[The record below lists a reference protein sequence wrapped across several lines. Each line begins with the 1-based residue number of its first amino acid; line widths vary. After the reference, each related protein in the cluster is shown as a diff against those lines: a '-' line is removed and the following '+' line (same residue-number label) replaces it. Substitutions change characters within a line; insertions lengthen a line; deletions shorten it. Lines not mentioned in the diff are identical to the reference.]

1 MKRITALLTILFATL
16 TIAAQPPVHGG
27 GPSGVSGGRFYGKV
41 VDEVSEKGI
50 EAASVQLFRSP
61 GTDSILAGML
71 TKKSGDFTL
80 ENLPVRGKFLLSISA
95 IGYKT
100 IEKEIRFDIEPG
112 KPGDPSQLM
121 AALDRDLGN
130 IKLGID
136 TQMLASVVVSAQKPM
151 MQMGID
157 RKIFNVDRN
166 INSTGGTAVDVM
178 RNIPAISVDI
188 DGNVTMRNSAPQI
201 FIDGRP
207 TTLTLEQIPSD
218 AIESV
223 EMITNPSAKFD
234 ASGGQSGI
242 LNIVLKK
249 QKKTGYNGGIRAGID
264 SRGKPNAGGD
274 INIRQEKINLFGS
287 FFVNSRK
294 SKNWGGIERTTFSDP
309 VDILTIQDNQ
319 GIGNNTFFFTR
330 FGLDYFLDNRNTISI
345 SQNIVGGNFNMDNKN
360 NLYYQGADGSNF
372 ESQYRNTVGL
382 NKWRNYTTTI
392 GYKHL
397 FAEKG
402 RELTADFNYN
412 HGPSN
417 GNNNI
422 SIRSFNDAAQQN
434 PKFPEQLQRIES
446 GGKNLFIIGQVDY
459 VSPINTNMKWEAGLR
474 TQARVY
480 ESFQFNYFNDVAQTN
495 LNNEF
500 KFTDYVHAA
509 YGTFSHKLEDVFNY
523 QLGLRVESSTYEGE
537 QIGKQN
543 FENSFPLS
551 FFPSIFF
558 TKELGNRQDLQLNYS
573 RKINRPNFF
582 QLMPNTDFS
591 DTLNLQTGNPDL
603 KPEFTNSLEL
613 SYQKNYGERNNTFL
627 ATLFGKHT
635 SGLIARYQT
644 EQKFGDTS
652 ALVASYINANNAYA
666 TGLELIFRNNLTSWW
681 EMNLNTNLYYSKIDG
696 SDAVEG
702 LKNERTSSF
711 TKLNNTFKI
720 TPTLSV
726 QFSGEYQSKSAL
738 PVSTSNGGSR
748 QRGGQ
753 WGGPPNTTQG
763 YIGANYSFDIGVKK
777 DFKIKNNQASLS
789 FNMNDIFRTKKYIVY
804 SESSLFVQEEW
815 RRRDPQVARLTFSY
829 RFGKFDANLFKRKNS
844 RNETDSMG
852 QGME

>member
-1 MKRITALLTILFATL
+1 MKRLTALLTAVFITL
-16 TIAAQPPVHGG
+16 NIVAQPPVHSGG
-27 GPSGVSGGRFYGKV
+27 QSSSGRFYGKI
-41 VDEVSEKGI
+41 VDETTEKGI
-50 EAASVQLFRSP
+50 EAASVQLFRS
-61 GTDSILAGML
+61 GNSDSLLAGML
-71 TKKSGDFTL
+71 TKKTGDFSL
-80 ENLPVRGKFLLSISA
+80 ENLPARGKFRLSISA

-100 IEKEIRFDIEPG
+100 IDKEIGFDFT
-112 KPGDPSQLM
+112 PGDQMDPAELM

-130 IKLGID
+130 IKLAID
-136 TQMLASVVVSAQKPM
+136 MEMLASVVVSAQKPL

-157 RKIFNVDRN
+157 RKIFNVDKN

-178 RNIPAISVDI
+178 RNIPAINVDI
-188 DGNVTMRNSAPQI
+188 DGNVTMRNSSPQI

-234 ASGGQSGI
+234 ASGGQAGI

-249 QKKTGYNGGIRAGID
+249 QKKVGYNGGVRVGID
-264 SRGKPNAGGD
+264 SRGRPNAGGD
-274 INIRQEKINLFGS
+274 INIRQEKVNFFGN
-287 FFVNSRK
+287 FFMNSRK
-294 SKNWGGIERTTFSDP
+294 SKTWSGTERTTFAEP
-309 VDILTIQDNQ
+309 VDLFTTQDNF
-319 GIGNNTFFFTR
+319 GIGRNVFFFTR
-330 FGLDYFLDNRNTISI
+330 FGLDYFLDNRNTLSI
-345 SQNIVGGNFNMDNKN
+345 SQNIVGGHFKNDNQSD
-360 NLYYQGADGSNF
+360 LSYQRTDGSNF
-372 ESQYRNTVGL
+372 ESQYRNTLGQ
-382 NKWRNYTTTI
+382 NKWRNYTTTL
-392 GYKHL
+392 GFKHL

-417 GNNNI
+417 GNNTI
-422 SIRSFNDAAQQN
+422 AIRSFNDAAQQN
-434 PKFPEQLQRIES
+434 PKYPEQLQRIES
-446 GGKNLFIIGQVDY
+446 GGKNIFLVGQVDY
-459 VSPINTNMKWEAGLR
+459 THPINADMKWEAGLR
-474 TQARVY
+474 TQARIY
-480 ESFQFNYFNDVAQTN
+480 ESFQFNYYNGIAQEN

-500 KFTDYVHAA
+500 KFNDNVHAA
-509 YGTFSHKLEDVFNY
+509 YGTFSHKVKDIFNY
-523 QLGLRVESSTYEGE
+523 QLGLRVESSKYEGE
-537 QIGKQN
+537 QIGKQS

-558 TKELGNRQDLQLNYS
+558 TKEIGNRQDLQLNYS

-591 DTLNLQTGNPDL
+591 DTLNLQTGNPAL

-644 EQKFGDTS
+644 EQQFGDTS
-652 ALVASYINANNAYA
+652 ALVASYINASNAYA
-666 TGLELIFRNNLTSWW
+666 AGLELIFRNNLTSWW

-696 SDAVEG
+696 SDVVEG
-702 LKNERTSSF
+702 LENERTSSF

-738 PVSTSNGGSR
+738 PVSTGNSGGGRS
-748 QRGGQ
+748 
-753 WGGPPNTTQG
+753 WGGPPSSTTQG
-763 YIGANYSFDIGVKK
+763 YIGANYSFDIGIRK

-789 FNMNDIFRTKKYIVY
+789 FNMRDIFRTKKQIIH
-804 SESSLFVQEEW
+804 SESHLFIQDEW
-815 RRRDPQVARLTFSY
+815 RRRDPQVARLNFSY

-844 RNETDSMG
+844 RSESDSMEP
-852 QGME
+852 GME